1 MRQLEVLRRV
11 GSAPRSRL
19 DVIETRPLFLPER
32 GVGHLETVARHRLS
46 AKRTKP
52 ALFLPKCPELSGFWR
67 RMALAHSPSGTA
79 QPRRAQAA
87 STVLRRRQAIVI
99 GPTPPGTG
107 VMNPAT
113 SAQLS

>member
-1 MRQLEVLRRV
+1 MRQLEILRCV
-11 GSAPRSRL
+11 GSAPRPCP
-19 DVIETRPLFLPER
+19 DVIKAWPLFLPER
-32 GVGHLETVARHRLS
+32 GMSHLKPVARHRLA

-52 ALFLPKCPELSGFWR
+52 ALFFPKCPELSGFWR

-113 SAQLS
+113 SAQL

>member
-1 MRQLEVLRRV
+1 MRQLQVLRPVR
-11 GSAPRSRL
+11 SAARL
-19 DVIETRPLFLPER
+19 RQDMIKAWPLFLPQR
-32 GVGHLETVARHRLS
+32 GMGQLEAVARHRLA

-52 ALFLPKCPELSGFWR
+52 ALFVPKCPELSGFWR

-87 STVLRRRQAIVI
+87 NTVLRRRQAIVI

-107 VMNPAT
+107 VMKPAT

>member
-1 MRQLEVLRRV
+1 MRQLQVLRPVR
-11 GSAPRSRL
+11 SAPRLRQ
-19 DVIETRPLFLPER
+19 DMIKARPLFLPER
-32 GVGHLETVARHRLS
+32 GMAHLKPVARHRLA
-46 AKRTKP
+46 AKGAQP
-52 ALFLPKCPELSGFWR
+52 ALLLPQRPELRRLWR
-67 RMALAHSPSGTA
+67 GSALAHSPAGTA

>member
-1 MRQLEVLRRV
+1 MGKLQILRPVR
-11 GSAPRSRL
+11 SAPRLRQ
-19 DVIETRPLFLPER
+19 DVIKARPLFLPER
-32 GVGHLETVARHRLS
+32 GMGHLKPVARHRP
-46 AKRTKP
+46 ATKRTEP
-52 ALFLPKCPELSGFWR
+52 ALLLPQRLELRRLWR
-67 RMALAHSPSGTA
+67 GSALAHSPAGTA

-87 STVLRRRQAIVI
+87 STVLRKRQAIVI

>member
-1 MRQLEVLRRV
+1 MGKLKVLRLVR
-11 GSAPRSRL
+11 SAPRLRQ
-19 DVIETRPLFLPER
+19 DMIKARPLFLPER
-32 GVGHLETVARHRLS
+32 GMGHLKPVARHRS
-46 AKRTKP
+46 AAEGAQP
-52 ALFLPKCPELSGFWR
+52 ALSLPECPELACLGRCW
-67 RMALAHSPSGTA
+67 ALAHRPAGTA

>member
-1 MRQLEVLRRV
+1 MVK
-11 GSAPRSRL
+11 AWP
-19 DVIETRPLFLPER
+19 PLLPER
-32 GVGHLETVARHRLS
+32 CVIHLEPVARHRPA
-46 AKRTKP
+46 AKGAET
-52 ALFLPKCPELSGFWR
+52 ALPVPKCPEMSRFWR

-87 STVLRRRQAIVI
+87 STVLRNRQAIVI

-107 VMNPAT
+107 VMKPAT